1 MTQLDASYSRQSELL
16 STILKTIRG
25 ARRLTQLELATAM
38 GIAEKTY
45 ENFEAG
51 RGRLNFDRIKRF
63 AEATRSDALAIVHGV
78 MFEDPEVAFR
88 AMDNKSSMILW
99 LAHREFSAD
108 VGDALTL
115 LPGTTVFEA
124 FRQAFS
130 SLKAL
135 LARRRDGAEHWL
147 EREISRLYRGGDGG
161 GRDDD

>member
-1 MTQLDASYSRQSELL
+1 MSQQDASYSRQSELL
-16 STILKTIRG
+16 STILKKIRG
-25 ARRLTQLELATAM
+25 IRRLTQLEVAEAM

-78 MFEDPEVAFR
+78 MFEDPEVAYR

-99 LAHREFSAD
+99 LADREFNAE
-108 VGDALTL
+108 VGDAGAL
-115 LPGTTVFEA
+115 LPGTAVFEA
-124 FRQAFS
+124 FRQAFAN
-130 SLKAL
+130 LKAL

-147 EREISRLYRGGDGG
+147 EREIDRLYRGGDKSET
-161 GRDDD
+161 